1 MRMKRRFRRERLFC
15 FSGDGYPRPMTQ
27 MLGLAAALAW
37 PIPMI
42 VALFLVARDRT
53 LRYRILWAVVCF
65 VGIGA
70 FWMEQ
75 ATGRWGFVPVAINLL
90 GPGSQPGFY
99 KATLPAGAIAVLILL
114 RLRAR
119 KRASL

>member
-1 MRMKRRFRRERLFC
+1 
-15 FSGDGYPRPMTQ
+15 MTQ

-53 LRYRILWAVVCF
+53 LKYRILWAVVCF

-70 FWMEQ
+70 FWMQQ

-99 KATLPAGAIAVLILL
+99 KATVPAGAIAVLTLL

>member
-1 MRMKRRFRRERLFC
+1 
-15 FSGDGYPRPMTQ
+15 MTQ
-27 MLGLAAALAW
+27 SLGLAAALAW
-37 PIPMI
+37 PVPMI

-53 LRYRILWAVVCF
+53 LKYRILWAVVCF

-70 FWMEQ
+70 LWVQ
-75 ATGRWGFVPVAINLL
+75 QSTGRWGFIPVAINLL

-99 KATLPAGAIAVLILL
+99 KATFPAGAVAVLILL
-114 RLRAR
+114 WLRAR